1 MAPGV
6 THCGGGVG
14 PQPQSLFNTLVNWVE
29 NGVAPDS
36 ILASGGGRTRP
47 LCAFPQTAIYDGVG
61 NPNLASSFECG
72 GNIETKEAKCE
83 SLLVKYQ
90 QETGA
95 VYETL
100 GGETDIG
107 CGLAFQ
113 PVTSAAVTPA
123 SVNGWYQ
130 NPLVTLSATDQDSD
144 FDRSEYR
151 IDGAPGWTIDA
162 GPFAVT
168 GDGQHTI
175 EYRSIDKVG
184 HVEDVRSLL
193 VKVDATGPL
202 ITGMP
207 PAPCEIWPPNNK
219 LVKVASVTAADPAS
233 GVAPDS
239 LKISVLS
246 NEAVSPSDIVIKGGT
261 VAVRASRSPSGQGA
275 HLHDH
280 IAGARSRGQ
289 RHHRNR
295 GVRRATRSEA
305 LTGC

>member
-1 MAPGV
+1 M
-6 THCGGGVG
+6 
-14 PQPQSLFNTLVNWVE
+14 
-29 NGVAPDS
+29 
-36 ILASGGGRTRP
+36 
-47 LCAFPQTAIYDGVG
+47 
-61 NPNLASSFECG
+61 
-72 GNIETKEAKCE
+72 
-83 SLLVKYQ
+83 
-90 QETGA
+90 
-95 VYETL
+95 
-100 GGETDIG
+100 
-107 CGLAFQ
+107 
-113 PVTSAAVTPA
+113 
-123 SVNGWYQ
+123 NGWYQ

-261 VAVRASRSPSGQGA
+261 VAVRASRSPSGQGRTYTITSQV
-275 HLHDH
+275 LDL
-280 IAGARSRGQ
+280 AGNVTTATAACVVPRDR
-289 RHHRNR
+289 RH
-295 GVRRATRSEA
+295 
-305 LTGC
+305 

>member
-1 MAPGV
+1 M
-6 THCGGGVG
+6 
-14 PQPQSLFNTLVNWVE
+14 
-29 NGVAPDS
+29 
-36 ILASGGGRTRP
+36 
-47 LCAFPQTAIYDGVG
+47 
-61 NPNLASSFECG
+61 NLG
-72 GNIETKEAKCE
+72 KIEDFFSE
-83 SLLVKYQ
+83 SLRLQYQ
-90 QETGA
+90 WALRLPVRRQHRNKNRRNASRSSSNTSGRTGA

-130 NPLVTLSATDQDSD
+130 NPLVTLSATDQDAD

-175 EYRSIDKVG
+175 QDRLIDKVG
-184 HVEDVRSLL
+184 HVEDVHSLR

-207 PAPCEIWPPNNK
+207 R
-219 LVKVASVTAADPAS
+219 L
-233 GVAPDS
+233 
-239 LKISVLS
+239 
-246 NEAVSPSDIVIKGGT
+246 
-261 VAVRASRSPSGQGA
+261 R
-275 HLHDH
+275 
-280 IAGARSRGQ
+280 ARSG
-289 RHHRNR
+289 
-295 GVRRATRSEA
+295 RRTTSW
-305 LTGC
+305 